1 MEKNCLVTKY
11 KATVNDNSLL
21 KVGEMFIDIIEQE
34 SPTNQ
39 SNRLYLNTVNT
50 SDLVVEVEDGA
61 ANLTLDENMVSGWT
75 NKITLSKSV
84 TAPAPIFVRNGNYRL
99 KVTSKYNLTEVG
111 RFTASIN
118 QKAISVDVKY
128 LKYSPNLVNLLV
140 GLSGNLANISGC
152 TKLNRISNLG
162 ISPNLT
168 GSLSDFAPLTALKD
182 LNLSDS
188 INITGS
194 LSDLAPLTALTNLN
208 LYFCKNVTGSLSDL
222 APLTALTDLNLGNTS
237 NLTGDIKDIRQ
248 PLKALDVYNTNITGE
263 LIEFVKT
270 QRAEGRITGSC
281 RGIWG
286 AVITFNGIGNLG
298 WTAKTLTWTEN
309 TITFDNVTVNQ

>member
-39 SNRLYLNTVNT
+39 SNRLYLNTGNT

-111 RFTASIN
+111 RYTESIT

-128 LKYSPNLVNLLV
+128 LKYSPNLVNLITC
-140 GLSGNLANISGC
+140 LSGNLANISGC
-152 TKLNRISNLG
+152 TKLHRLSTISK
-162 ISPNLT
+162 SNLT
-168 GSLSDFAPLTALKD
+168 GDLSDLAPLTALTNLD
-182 LNLSDS
+182 LSSS

-208 LYFCKNVTGSLSDL
+208 LYFCENVTGSLSDL
-222 APLTALTDLNLGNTS
+222 APLTALTDLKLGNTS

-248 PLKALDVYNTNITGE
+248 PLKSLDVYNTNITGE

-281 RGIWG
+281 RGVWG
-286 AVITFNGIGNLG
+286 KVITFNGIGNLG
-298 WTAKTLTWTEN
+298 WTNKTLTWTEN